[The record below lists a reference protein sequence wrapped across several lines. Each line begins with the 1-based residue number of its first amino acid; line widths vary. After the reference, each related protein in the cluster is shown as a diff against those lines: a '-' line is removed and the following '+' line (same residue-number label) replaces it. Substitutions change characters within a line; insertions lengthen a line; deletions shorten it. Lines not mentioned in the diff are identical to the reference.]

1 MINIFRILRSCL
13 SGGDDDLNSKDK
25 QCDDDDLDNCNNRLV
40 TELATEQVTELA
52 TEHVTELA
60 TESFKLFDASDSIK
74 SLQFN
79 TRTSPLFYSQELFN
93 DNYIHSYYK
102 NLYPR
107 SYKLLK
113 LKIIT
118 PSFRSQDPNDSLAS
132 LP

>member
-13 SGGDDDLNSKDK
+13 SGGDEQD
-25 QCDDDDLDNCNNRLV
+25 DDDDLDNCNNRL
-40 TELATEQVTELA
+40 ATEHVTELA
-52 TEHVTELA
+52 TEHVTDLATKQVTELA

-102 NLYPR
+102 NLYPK

-118 PSFRSQDPNDSLAS
+118 PSFRSQDPNDSRAS

>member
-13 SGGDDDLNSKDK
+13 SGGDDDSDGGDE
-25 QCDDDDLDNCNNRLV
+25 QDDLDNCKNR
-40 TELATEQVTELA
+40 LA

-93 DNYIHSYYK
+93 DKYIHSYYK
-102 NLYPR
+102 NLYPK

-118 PSFRSQDPNDSLAS
+118 PSFRSQDPNDSRAS